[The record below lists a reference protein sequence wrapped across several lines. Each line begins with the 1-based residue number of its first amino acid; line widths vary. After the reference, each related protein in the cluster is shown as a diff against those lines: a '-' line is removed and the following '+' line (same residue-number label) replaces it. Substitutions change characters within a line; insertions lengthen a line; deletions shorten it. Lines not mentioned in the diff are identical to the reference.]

1 MDWTTVITA
10 ALSALGGGGQWAA
23 GKAVDI
29 RCGSSAVRFRVVSGL
44 LAAGFRRIGV
54 GRIFVH
60 VGCDA
65 GKAQDVIWD
74 YYE

>member
-23 GKAVDI
+23 GKA
-29 RCGSSAVRFRVVSGL
+29 
-44 LAAGFRRIGV
+44 
-54 GRIFVH
+54 
-60 VGCDA
+60 
-65 GKAQDVIWD
+65 QDVIWD